1 MSLMN
6 WRSVAIR
13 RNFRAAG
20 VRWRPRGSRDGA
32 GAGGVEEI
40 AVFRDRLTSRTQV
53 GGQEGPCGF
62 GDLALVCTW
71 AISGFA
77 AAGVAVWFG
86 FDIGAVLGVAG

>member
-1 MSLMN
+1 MSLMK

-13 RNFRAAG
+13 RNIQGAH
-20 VRWRPRGSRDGA
+20 VHWRTRPSHDGA
-32 GAGGVEEI
+32 VGEIQSGVW
-40 AVFRDRLTSRTQV
+40 TQV
-53 GGQEGPCGF
+53 AGQEGPCGF